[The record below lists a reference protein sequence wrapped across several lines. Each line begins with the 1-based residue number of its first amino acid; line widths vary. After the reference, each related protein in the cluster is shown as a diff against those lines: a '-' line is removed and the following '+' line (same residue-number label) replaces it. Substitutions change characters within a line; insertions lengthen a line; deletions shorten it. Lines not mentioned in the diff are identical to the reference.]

1 MKLFHIPNIVLGIKL
16 RNRPIVFIVTNLSFR
31 YWTETENGSLVI
43 NNEPIFDYI
52 NNLINGAILI
62 EKKDVNYS
70 QFDRLATNNSLN
82 CMSYSYADMEES
94 TESVDSIDQVL
105 TKLEQIIEL
114 NLTELLKPQNIS
126 ISNINLEY

>member
-16 RNRPIVFIVTNLSFR
+16 RNQPIVFMVANLNFR
-31 YWTETENGSLVI
+31 YWAETENGSLSI

-62 EKKDVNYS
+62 EKKDANYS
-70 QFDRLATNNSLN
+70 QFDSLATNNSLN
-82 CMSYSYADMEES
+82 CIAYSYADMEES
-94 TESVDSIDQVL
+94 IESVDSIDQVVV
-105 TKLEQIIEL
+105 KLEQIIEL

-126 ISNINLEY
+126 ISNVNLEY